1 MKKLIIGNWKLNPQT
16 LHKAIALA
24 RLVDKKGVI
33 ICPPHAFLEEVSEVI
48 KKAGPCAQDVFWEE
62 KGSFTGGVS
71 PAQLKTIGVKHTLVG
86 HSSRREKG
94 ETDNEVNK
102 KIKAALSESLTV
114 VLCVGEPAKVHA
126 KGVGVTKKF
135 IEGQIKKAL
144 SRIKPSKKLIVAYEP
159 IWAIGTK
166 KPDTPEDSTIIASHI
181 KNMLLKMG
189 WGNIKVLYGGSV
201 DSKNA
206 KGFLAENNIDGLL
219 VGMASIDGKEFNKI
233 IKVNG

>member
-1 MKKLIIGNWKLNPQT
+1 MRAIIDQHPILDFVVTMKFALDHLQEAWAAVEKYKKEPDLILRD
-16 LHKAIALA
+16 LA
-24 RLVDKKGVI
+24 KIRMVDY
-33 ICPPHAFLEEVSEVI
+33 EEL
-48 KKAGPCAQDVFWEE
+48 KAGLKIAQII
-62 KGSFTGGVS
+62 FTLTSVNIIL
-71 PAQLKTIGVKHTLVG
+71 Q
-86 HSSRREKG
+86 KG

-126 KGVGVTKKF
+126 KGVRVTKKF

-159 IWAIGTK
+159 IWAICTK